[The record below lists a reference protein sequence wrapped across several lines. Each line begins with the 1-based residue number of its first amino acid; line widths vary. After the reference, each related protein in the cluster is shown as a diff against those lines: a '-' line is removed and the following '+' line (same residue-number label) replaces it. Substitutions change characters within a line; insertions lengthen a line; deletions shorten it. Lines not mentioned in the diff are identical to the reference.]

1 MDLWSLGI
9 LTFVLLTGA
18 SLLNPREENWGQEDI
33 NDRLHNPGYDAA
45 SIRRWNAVSSSAK
58 DFMAK
63 LIVLDPKSRMTA
75 PDAVK
80 HDWFTKDKKMEK
92 ELEDLYKRANN
103 DWKPRKVEKG
113 ILEVIPGADED
124 SPPKAKR
131 ISKMNASPYFG
142 LDKHLRS
149 YGQGQREEAAR
160 TKQQLIDKLKE
171 SGETFVRTP
180 DISTYTPQ
188 KSKPS
193 VQFSIKSQDAE
204 MSPHTPLDVRPRFEI
219 PRTPTKG
226 PKLPTIRQVDARNMF
241 ADPPEKD
248 FSPTRKSQRESQI
261 TTQAEYET
269 YGRITGSNTQGFMLV
284 NHEVKESSSVDHELT
299 VDAARPSATFST
311 IRSLSLRQKTP
322 EPESAMPPLV
332 MEFSMETADLLQQ
345 QFSSVEADAS
355 MSMTEAEPTIPARK
369 EKRKIKVYEERDDE
383 DELPANPAGPKK
395 RAAPRHGTL
404 TQEDKELNKEV
415 LKSMPQFV
423 TAKQYGQK
431 VKERKQGLVT
441 FKK

>member
-18 SLLNPREENWGQEDI
+18 SLLDPKEENWDQEDI
-33 NDRLHNPGYDAA
+33 NDRLHNPGYDSA

-75 PDAVK
+75 PEAVK
-80 HDWFTKDKKMEK
+80 HDWFTMDKKMEK
-92 ELEDLYKRANN
+92 ELEDLYKRANK

-113 ILEVIPGADED
+113 ILEAIPGADED

-149 YGQGQREEAAR
+149 YGHSQREEAAR
-160 TKQQLIDKLKE
+160 TKQQLIDQLKE
-171 SGETFVRTP
+171 SGETFVQTT
-180 DISTYTPQ
+180 DMSSYTPQ
-188 KSKPS
+188 KSKPN
-193 VQFSIKSQDAE
+193 VQFTMTSQGAE
-204 MSPHTPLDVRPRFEI
+204 ISPHTPLDSSPRIEI
-219 PRTPTKG
+219 PRTPTKR
-226 PKLPTIRQVDARNMF
+226 PKLPTVRQVDARNMF
-241 ADPPEKD
+241 ADTPEND

-269 YGRITGSNTQGFMLV
+269 YSRITLSDTQGSMLL
-284 NHEVKESSSVDHELT
+284 NYEDNESSSIDHELT
-299 VDAARPSATFST
+299 VDAPPPSATFST
-311 IRSLSLRQKTP
+311 TRSLSLRQKTP
-322 EPESAMPPLV
+322 EPDSVMPPPV
-332 MEFSMETADLLQQ
+332 VGSSMETEDLLQQ
-345 QFSSVEADAS
+345 QFSSVETDAF
-355 MSMTEAEPTIPARK
+355 MSMTEAKSTIPARK
-369 EKRKIKVYEERDDE
+369 EKRKLTVFEDQDDE
-383 DELPANPAGPKK
+383 EELPANPAEPKK
-395 RAAPRHGTL
+395 RAAPRHSTL
-404 TQEDKELNKEV
+404 TQDEKELNKEV

-431 VKERKQGLVT
+431 VKERKQGLVI

>member
-18 SLLNPREENWGQEDI
+18 SLLDPKEANWDQEDI
-33 NDRLHNPGYDAA
+33 NNRLHNPGYDAA
-45 SIRRWNAVSSSAK
+45 SIRRWKAVSSSAK

-75 PDAVK
+75 PDAVM

-92 ELEDLYKRANN
+92 ELEDLYKRANK

-113 ILEVIPGADED
+113 ILEAIPGANED

-149 YGQGQREEAAR
+149 YGQIHREDAAR
-160 TKQQLIDKLKE
+160 TKQQLIDTLKE
-171 SGETFVRTP
+171 SGETFVRTT
-180 DISTYTPQ
+180 DMSTYTPQ
-188 KSKPS
+188 KPKPR

-204 MSPHTPLDVRPRFEI
+204 MSPHTPLDGRPRVEI
-219 PRTPTKG
+219 PGTPTKG

-241 ADPPEKD
+241 ADPLEKD

-269 YGRITGSNTQGFMLV
+269 YSRITGSDTQGSMLL
-284 NHEVKESSSVDHELT
+284 NYEDNKSLSMDHERT
-299 VDAARPSATFST
+299 VDAAPPSAKFST
-311 IRSLSLRQKTP
+311 TRSLSLRQKTP
-322 EPESAMPPLV
+322 EPESVMPPPV
-332 MEFSMETADLLQQ
+332 MGFSMETEDLLQQ
-345 QFSSVEADAS
+345 QFSSVESDAS
-355 MSMTEAEPTIPARK
+355 MSMTKAESTIPARK
-369 EKRKIKVYEERDDE
+369 EKRKMKVYEDQDDE

-395 RAAPRHGTL
+395 RAAPRHSTL
-404 TQEDKELNKEV
+404 TQEEKELNKEV

-431 VKERKQGLVT
+431 VKEKKQGLVT